1 MSLDVFVTSA
11 KQDRNYYNSVA
22 SHSEYNLI
30 RNLYRILVSG
40 FVESPTIL
48 LYELEIF
55 VYSWF
60 GFAVSLIHFCKQNYG
75 RIFTVIMDRVQS
87 ANKTMVTLL

>member
-1 MSLDVFVTSA
+1 MSLYVFVTTA
-11 KQDRNYYNSVA
+11 KQDRKYYGSVK
-22 SHSEYNLI
+22 SHSECNSI
-30 RNLYRILVSG
+30 RNLYRILVSC
-40 FVESPTIL
+40 FVESPTIR

-60 GFAVSLIHFCKQNYG
+60 GFAVSLIHFCEQNYG
-75 RIFTVIMDRVQS
+75 RIFTVIMAREQS

>member
-1 MSLDVFVTSA
+1 MSLEVFVTST
-11 KQDRNYYNSVA
+11 KQDRNYYGSVR
-22 SHSEYNLI
+22 SHLECNFI

-75 RIFTVIMDRVQS
+75 RSFTAIMARVQS